1 MTRDGGG
8 RDRRVGR
15 GQRALDGLDED
26 IRDHLE
32 RVTQD
37 NIDRGMTPEEARR
50 QALLAFGNVTLV
62 KEDTRAVWI
71 RIWLEQLR
79 QDIRYAWRTLRR
91 SPGFA
96 AIVILT
102 LGLGI
107 GANTAIFSLMDQ
119 VMLRAL
125 PVDRPEELALIDAP
139 GIYQG
144 RTTGTQVMSVPMF
157 RGLSAAKEADVLSG
171 VFARFDVRATIGVG
185 NSGAGS
191 PGSPG
196 SSAASSTE
204 RGFAELVSGNYF
216 RTLGVGT
223 ALGRTLGPEDDRVPG
238 AHPVV
243 VLSHAYW
250 QRRFG
255 GDAGVLGRDIRIN
268 GHVMTIVGVAQP
280 GFNGVDLGAPVDLFV
295 PLMMK
300 PALTPTWNDL
310 DSWRSRWVTVMGRL
324 APGVS
329 HDRVAA
335 ALNVR
340 YRQLLHEDVQ
350 TARVTGSER
359 DQFLRKN
366 LQVMAGGRGKSAFR
380 DQFATP
386 LIVVMAMVGLV
397 LIVACANVANLMLAR
412 SAARQKD
419 VALRLALGASRW
431 RIVRQR
437 LAESVV
443 LAAGGTVVGLLIA
456 SWTTRLLIQM
466 LPFERAARALSSEL
480 DIRVVGFA
488 LAAAAATV
496 LLFGLAPALQA
507 RSAAALTMA
516 LKETGRVA
524 GGGSQAGFRKA
535 LVIAQVALS
544 MLLLAGAGLFARS
557 LHNLRGLDPGFV
569 PDNLLHFSLD
579 SSRSGYTRERSI
591 ALAKTLQEQ
600 LRMLPGVTS
609 VSMAVVPAMTDRQS
623 LQTVRVQG
631 YEPAEGEDMS
641 PAINLV
647 GPDYFEALGV
657 PLVMG
662 RAFAPGDD
670 ERAPL
675 VAIVNQSMAKH
686 FWPGKHPIGRR
697 FSANSRQ
704 PEGAVEVV
712 GVVRD
717 AKFAN
722 LRGDIPR
729 FFYIPLLQAQ
739 TIDAMTF
746 YVRTRPGIGDP
757 FAAVRQT
764 VQRLDPGLPV
774 LDMKS
779 MEQQVSDTLF
789 PERLVALLAVFFGVL
804 ATVLAAIGLYGV
816 MSYTVSRR
824 TREIG
829 LRMAL
834 GAARASVL
842 WMVLREVVTLTTA
855 GILLGVPAALAVSR
869 LIESQLFGLSS
880 TDPLT
885 LAFAAIVLTLIA
897 LSAGYLPAWRAT
909 RIDPMIALRT
919 E

>member
-1 MTRDGGG
+1 M
-8 RDRRVGR
+8 
-15 GQRALDGLDED
+15 
-26 IRDHLE
+26 
-32 RVTQD
+32 
-37 NIDRGMTPEEARR
+37 
-50 QALLAFGNVTLV
+50 
-62 KEDTRAVWI
+62 
-71 RIWLEQLR
+71 
-79 QDIRYAWRTLRR
+79 
-91 SPGFA
+91 
-96 AIVILT
+96 
-102 LGLGI
+102 
-107 GANTAIFSLMDQ
+107 
-119 VMLRAL
+119 
-125 PVDRPEELALIDAP
+125 
-139 GIYQG
+139 
-144 RTTGTQVMSVPMF
+144 
-157 RGLSAAKEADVLSG
+157 LSG
-171 VFARFDVRATIGVG
+171 VFARFDVRARSASVTAPATALATAPSTCTATISVG
-185 NSGAGS
+185 N
-191 PGSPG
+191 
-196 SSAASSTE
+196 STE
-204 RGFAELVSGNYF
+204 RGFAELVSGDYF

-223 ALGRTLGPEDDRVPG
+223 ALGRTLGPDDDRVPG

-243 VLSHAYW
+243 VLTHAYW

-295 PLMMK
+295 PLLMK

-310 DSWRSRWVTVMGRL
+310 DNWRSRWVTMMGRL

-340 YRQLLHEDVQ
+340 YRQLLQEDVQ

-480 DIRVVGFA
+480 DVRVVLFA

-496 LLFGLAPALQA
+496 AAVRPRAGAAGAERGGADDGAEGDGARRGRGASGRIPQGAGDRAGRALD
-507 RSAAALTMA
+507 AAARRRRPVRA
-516 LKETGRVA
+516 QPAQPARPR
-524 GGGSQAGFRKA
+524 SRFRSRQPA
-535 LVIAQVALS
+535 A
-544 MLLLAGAGLFARS
+544 LLARYLARAAIRAS
-557 LHNLRGLDPGFV
+557 ARWRWRRRCR
-569 PDNLLHFSLD
+569 
-579 SSRSGYTRERSI
+579 SSCAT
-591 ALAKTLQEQ
+591 
-600 LRMLPGVTS
+600 LPGVTS

-623 LQTVRVQG
+623 RQTVRVQG
-631 YEPAEGEDMS
+631 YEPADGEDMT

-647 GPDYFEALGV
+647 GPGYFETLGV

-686 FWPGKHPIGRR
+686 FWPGKNPIGRR

-704 PEGAVEVV
+704 PEGAVEVI

-729 FFYIPLLQAQ
+729 FFYIPLLQAEV
-739 TIDAMTF
+739 IDAMTF

-764 VQRLDPGLPV
+764 VQRLDPEPAGARHEV
-774 LDMKS
+774 DGAAG
-779 MEQQVSDTLF
+779 
-789 PERLVALLAVFFGVL
+789 ERHVV
-804 ATVLAAIGLYGV
+804 
-816 MSYTVSRR
+816 
-824 TREIG
+824 
-829 LRMAL
+829 L
-834 GAARASVL
+834 GAAGGAARG
-842 WMVLREVVTLTTA
+842 VLR
-855 GILLGVPAALAVSR
+855 R
-869 LIESQLFGLSS
+869 R
-880 TDPLT
+880 
-885 LAFAAIVLTLIA
+885 
-897 LSAGYLPAWRAT
+897 WRRCWRRSGCMA
-909 RIDPMIALRT
+909 
-919 E
+919 